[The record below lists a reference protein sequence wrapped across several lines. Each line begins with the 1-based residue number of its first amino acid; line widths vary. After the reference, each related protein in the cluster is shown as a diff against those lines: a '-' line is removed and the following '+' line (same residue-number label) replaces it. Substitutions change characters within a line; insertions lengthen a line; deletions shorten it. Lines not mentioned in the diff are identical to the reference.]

1 MFENVGKE
9 IKEDLNGIVF
19 ASTLLW
25 GLGAAVVSYLI
36 YEWGGMDGASAF
48 ILGVF
53 VTLIVGGVGY
63 LRARRKV
70 MYHYAYAELVETV
83 QKIQKHLEKDG
94 REEKPSEVYSNVW
107 KCPECGEMNNEYHRF
122 CAHCGGLQPKL

>member
-9 IKEDLNGIVF
+9 IKEDLVGIVF

-25 GLGAAVVSYLI
+25 GLGAVVVSYLI
-36 YEWGGMDGASAF
+36 CEWGGKYGVSAF
-48 ILGVF
+48 LLGIF
-53 VTLIVGGVGY
+53 ITLTVGGIGY

-94 REEKPSEVYSNVW
+94 TEGKQVSSGVW
-107 KCPECGEMNNEYHRF
+107 RCPECGEMNNEYHRF
-122 CAHCGGLQPKL
+122 CARCGGAQSKL